1 MKQKWPI
8 LIFSALLTAFIVL
21 AGIWGNAQFEHLH
34 SGSMLTAEHAAP
46 GIALDGWRQ
55 EAPGQWHFTF
65 TVGEDIP
72 SLTLCVTNTA
82 VPLAPE
88 SLTSLERSGELYAL
102 DVTPGETVELVF
114 TCGRSPQTWLMT
126 SAFASRAFRFRTMTQ
141 LIALTAFVT
150 MGMVLLA
157 LYHYKHLPELG
168 YFLLYLVIMSVW
180 ALMVFFFPAIRNR
193 LLQRILRSFFSL
205 TVLASALLAA
215 GLLGVKLPR
224 SGRGLLTLAAG
235 CVVFFA
241 LSMSS
246 YPPLRVGMLV
256 AGMCLC
262 LYYLMAAVNADY
274 EGAALML
281 LPGAVTTGFRVWA
294 LMVFFFPA
302 IRNRLL
308 QRILRSFFSLTVLAS
323 ALLAAGLLGVKL
335 PRSGR
340 GLLTLAAGC
349 VVFFA
354 LSMSSYPPLRVGMLV
369 AGMCLCLYYLMAAVN
384 ADYEGAAL
392 MLLPGAVTTGFRVW
406 ALMPGLDSVLF
417 VESVPFYLLRCAR
430 LYDLPFAIGCMV
442 FVCRRFAL
450 LFDRTEQL
458 ARELDARVAER
469 TKELTA
475 ETEARKSMM
484 LNIFHDL
491 RSPLFAVSGGL
502 ETLESAPEAL
512 PALLPALRQRIEFL
526 RRLTED
532 LFLAAKL
539 EQKQIL
545 LNEDRAALNEE
556 AAAVCAACRSEAD
569 QKGVE
574 LHVSADTPLPVWG
587 DSVRLQQI
595 IQNLVT
601 NAIHYTPA
609 GGSIHVDCRAE
620 GETACVSVQDTG
632 CGIAPEDQSAVFDR
646 YFHTTADKKHDSTGL
661 GLTIAQE
668 LAHLHHGE
676 ITLQSEVGKGS
687 IFTLRLPL
695 LTD

>member
-1 MKQKWPI
+1 M
-8 LIFSALLTAFIVL
+8 
-21 AGIWGNAQFEHLH
+21 
-34 SGSMLTAEHAAP
+34 
-46 GIALDGWRQ
+46 
-55 EAPGQWHFTF
+55 
-65 TVGEDIP
+65 GEDIP

-82 VPLAPE
+82 APLAHE

-224 SGRGLLTLAAG
+224 SGRGLLALAAG

-246 YPPLRVGMLV
+246 YPPLRVGVLV

-262 LYYLMAAVNADY
+262 LYYLMAAVNADH
-274 EGAALML
+274 
-281 LPGAVTTGFRVWA
+281 
-294 LMVFFFPA
+294 
-302 IRNRLL
+302 
-308 QRILRSFFSLTVLAS
+308 
-323 ALLAAGLLGVKL
+323 
-335 PRSGR
+335 
-340 GLLTLAAGC
+340 
-349 VVFFA
+349 
-354 LSMSSYPPLRVGMLV
+354 
-369 AGMCLCLYYLMAAVN
+369 
-384 ADYEGAAL
+384 EGAAL

-569 QKGVE
+569 QKDVE

-687 IFTLRLPL
+687 MFTLRLPL

>member
-1 MKQKWPI
+1 
-8 LIFSALLTAFIVL
+8 
-21 AGIWGNAQFEHLH
+21 
-34 SGSMLTAEHAAP
+34 
-46 GIALDGWRQ
+46 
-55 EAPGQWHFTF
+55 
-65 TVGEDIP
+65 
-72 SLTLCVTNTA
+72 
-82 VPLAPE
+82 
-88 SLTSLERSGELYAL
+88 
-102 DVTPGETVELVF
+102 
-114 TCGRSPQTWLMT
+114 MT

-180 ALMVFFFPAIRNR
+180 ALMVFFFPAIRSS

-224 SGRGLLTLAAG
+224 SGRGFLALAAG

-241 LSMSS
+241 LS
-246 YPPLRVGMLV
+246 
-256 AGMCLC
+256 
-262 LYYLMAAVNADY
+262 
-274 EGAALML
+274 
-281 LPGAVTTGFRVWA
+281 T
-294 LMVFFFPA
+294 
-302 IRNRLL
+302 
-308 QRILRSFFSLTVLAS
+308 
-323 ALLAAGLLGVKL
+323 
-335 PRSGR
+335 
-340 GLLTLAAGC
+340 
-349 VVFFA
+349 
-354 LSMSSYPPLRVGMLV
+354 SSYPPLRVGMLV

-406 ALMPGLDSVLF
+406 ALMPGLDSALF
-417 VESVPFYLLRCAR
+417 VESVPFYLLRCSR

-569 QKGVE
+569 KKGVE
-574 LHVSADTPLPVWG
+574 LHISADTPLPVWG

-620 GETACVSVQDTG
+620 DETACVSVQDTG

>member
-1 MKQKWPI
+1 MKTKH
-8 LIFSALLTAFIVL
+8 LLTALSAVVLALGIAL
-21 AGIWGNAQFEHLH
+21 AGIWYNAQLPPLEPGTAA
-34 SGSMLTAEHAAP
+34 SGQDAEVLFQEWAGAFPDEGSDVRTIRTTLQWMAITVFCTLAA
-46 GIALDGWRQ
+46 
-55 EAPGQWHFTF
+55 
-65 TVGEDIP
+65 TV
-72 SLTLCVTNTA
+72 
-82 VPLAPE
+82 
-88 SLTSLERSGELYAL
+88 
-102 DVTPGETVELVF
+102 
-114 TCGRSPQTWLMT
+114 
-126 SAFASRAFRFRTMTQ
+126 
-141 LIALTAFVT
+141 
-150 MGMVLLA
+150 LA
-157 LYHYKHLPELG
+157 LHHYKPQRELG
-168 YFLLYLVIMSVW
+168 YFLLYLVILIAW
-180 ALMVFFFPAIRNR
+180 AATVIRLPER
-193 LLQRILRSFFSL
+193 GSGMALFLRQGYFSL
-205 TVLASALLAA
+205 TVLAPIWLSAALTDIAPRTRQQKSLSLALTAGYVLLSLSTCPPVRAI
-215 GLLGVKLPR
+215 GLLG
-224 SGRGLLTLAAG
+224 GMAYCIGLLITAYCRGDRAVLLLLFPCAATVG
-235 CVVFFA
+235 
-241 LSMSS
+241 
-246 YPPLRVGMLV
+246 LRVLV
-256 AGMCLC
+256 I
-262 LYYLMAAVNADY
+262 
-274 EGAALML
+274 
-281 LPGAVTTGFRVWA
+281 LPG
-294 LMVFFFPA
+294 LELPFFLES
-302 IRNRLL
+302 IR
-308 QRILRSFFSLTVLAS
+308 
-323 ALLAAGLLGVKL
+323 
-335 PRSGR
+335 
-340 GLLTLAAGC
+340 
-349 VVFFA
+349 
-354 LSMSSYPPLRVGMLV
+354 
-369 AGMCLCLYYLMAAVN
+369 
-384 ADYEGAAL
+384 
-392 MLLPGAVTTGFRVW
+392 
-406 ALMPGLDSVLF
+406 
-417 VESVPFYLLRCAR
+417 FYVMRCAR
-430 LYDLPFAIGCMV
+430 IYDIPFTLGCMT

-450 LFDRTEQL
+450 QFDRTEQL
-458 ARELDARVAER
+458 ARELDQRVADR
-469 TKELTA
+469 TRALTE

-512 PALLPALRQRIEFL
+512 LALLPALRQRIEFL

-545 LNEDRAALNEE
+545 LNEDHAALNEE

-620 GETACVSVQDTG
+620 DETACVSVQDTG

>member
-21 AGIWGNAQFEHLH
+21 AGIWGNAQFERLH
-34 SGSMLTAEHAAP
+34 SGSVLTGEHAAK

-82 VPLAPE
+82 APLAPE

-620 GETACVSVQDTG
+620 GKTACVSVQDTG

>member
-21 AGIWGNAQFEHLH
+21 VGIWGNAQFEHLH
-34 SGSMLTAEHAAP
+34 SGSVLTAQHAVQ

-168 YFLLYLVIMSVW
+168 YFLLYLVIMSAW

-224 SGRGLLTLAAG
+224 SGRGLLA
-235 CVVFFA
+235 
-241 LSMSS
+241 
-246 YPPLRVGMLV
+246 
-256 AGMCLC
+256 
-262 LYYLMAAVNADY
+262 
-274 EGAALML
+274 
-281 LPGAVTTGFRVWA
+281 
-294 LMVFFFPA
+294 
-302 IRNRLL
+302 
-308 QRILRSFFSLTVLAS
+308 
-323 ALLAAGLLGVKL
+323 
-335 PRSGR
+335 
-340 GLLTLAAGC
+340 LAAGC

-556 AAAVCAACRSEAD
+556 AAAVCTACRSEAD

-609 GGSIHVDCRAE
+609 GGSIHVDCRVE
-620 GETACVSVQDTG
+620 DETACVSVQDTG

>member
-34 SGSMLTAEHAAP
+34 SGSMLTAEHAAQ

-224 SGRGLLTLAAG
+224 SGRGLLALAAG

-262 LYYLMAAVNADY
+262 LYYLMAAVNADH
-274 EGAALML
+274 
-281 LPGAVTTGFRVWA
+281 
-294 LMVFFFPA
+294 
-302 IRNRLL
+302 
-308 QRILRSFFSLTVLAS
+308 
-323 ALLAAGLLGVKL
+323 
-335 PRSGR
+335 
-340 GLLTLAAGC
+340 
-349 VVFFA
+349 
-354 LSMSSYPPLRVGMLV
+354 
-369 AGMCLCLYYLMAAVN
+369 
-384 ADYEGAAL
+384 EGAAL

-574 LHVSADTPLPVWG
+574 LHVSANTPLPVWG

-609 GGSIHVDCRAE
+609 GGSIHVGCCTE

>member
-1 MKQKWPI
+1 MND
-8 LIFSALLTAFIVL
+8 LI
-21 AGIWGNAQFEHLH
+21 
-34 SGSMLTAEHAAP
+34 
-46 GIALDGWRQ
+46 
-55 EAPGQWHFTF
+55 
-65 TVGEDIP
+65 
-72 SLTLCVTNTA
+72 
-82 VPLAPE
+82 
-88 SLTSLERSGELYAL
+88 
-102 DVTPGETVELVF
+102 
-114 TCGRSPQTWLMT
+114 QT
-126 SAFASRAFRFRTMTQ
+126 
-141 LIALTAFVT
+141 
-150 MGMVLLA
+150 
-157 LYHYKHLPELG
+157 
-168 YFLLYLVIMSVW
+168 
-180 ALMVFFFPAIRNR
+180 
-193 LLQRILRSFFSL
+193 
-205 TVLASALLAA
+205 
-215 GLLGVKLPR
+215 
-224 SGRGLLTLAAG
+224 
-235 CVVFFA
+235 
-241 LSMSS
+241 
-246 YPPLRVGMLV
+246 
-256 AGMCLC
+256 
-262 LYYLMAAVNADY
+262 
-274 EGAALML
+274 
-281 LPGAVTTGFRVWA
+281 
-294 LMVFFFPA
+294 
-302 IRNRLL
+302 
-308 QRILRSFFSLTVLAS
+308 
-323 ALLAAGLLGVKL
+323 
-335 PRSGR
+335 
-340 GLLTLAAGC
+340 
-349 VVFFA
+349 
-354 LSMSSYPPLRVGMLV
+354 
-369 AGMCLCLYYLMAAVN
+369 
-384 ADYEGAAL
+384 
-392 MLLPGAVTTGFRVW
+392 
-406 ALMPGLDSVLF
+406 
-417 VESVPFYLLRCAR
+417 
-430 LYDLPFAIGCMV
+430 
-442 FVCRRFAL
+442 
-450 LFDRTEQL
+450 L

-668 LAHLHHGE
+668 LARLHHGE
-676 ITLQSEVGKGS
+676 IALQSEVGKGS
-687 IFTLRLPL
+687 IFTLSSSASSKSSKIKTGFSFSHSRRMPRRKIIPLPYYMPFARPL
-695 LTD
+695 QEAPEGHPPGAGQMYHYFFVRSKELCHGAHLRGFLHYGMIFL

>member
-34 SGSMLTAEHAAP
+34 SGSVLTAQQAVQ

-55 EAPGQWHFTF
+55 EAPDQWHFTF

-82 VPLAPE
+82 VPLAHE
-88 SLTSLERSGELYAL
+88 NLTSLERSGDLYAL
-102 DVTPGETVELVF
+102 DVMPGETVELVF

-126 SAFASRAFRFRTMTQ
+126 SAFADRAFRFRTMTQ

-180 ALMVFFFPAIRNR
+180 ALLVFFFPAIRSGP
-193 LLQRILRSFFSL
+193 LQLILRSFFSL

-224 SGRGLLTLAAG
+224 SGRGFLALAAG

-241 LSMSS
+241 LSTSS

-294 LMVFFFPA
+294 LM
-302 IRNRLL
+302 
-308 QRILRSFFSLTVLAS
+308 S
-323 ALLAAGLLGVKL
+323 
-335 PRSGR
+335 
-340 GLLTLAAGC
+340 
-349 VVFFA
+349 
-354 LSMSSYPPLRVGMLV
+354 
-369 AGMCLCLYYLMAAVN
+369 
-384 ADYEGAAL
+384 
-392 MLLPGAVTTGFRVW
+392 
-406 ALMPGLDSVLF
+406 GLDSALF
-417 VESVPFYLLRCAR
+417 VESVPFYLLRCSR

-569 QKGVE
+569 KKGVE

-609 GGSIHVDCRAE
+609 GGSIHVDCCAE
-620 GETACVSVQDTG
+620 DETACVSVQDTG

>member
-34 SGSMLTAEHAAP
+34 SGSVLTAQQAVQ

-88 SLTSLERSGELYAL
+88 SLTSLERSGDLYAL
-102 DVTPGETVELVF
+102 DVMPGETVELVF

-126 SAFASRAFRFRTMTQ
+126 SAFADQAFRFRTMTQ

-180 ALMVFFFPAIRNR
+180 ALLVFFFPAIRSGP
-193 LLQRILRSFFSL
+193 LQLILRSFFAF

-224 SGRGLLTLAAG
+224 SGRGLLALAAG

-246 YPPLRVGMLV
+246 YPPLRVGV
-256 AGMCLC
+256 
-262 LYYLMAAVNADY
+262 
-274 EGAALML
+274 
-281 LPGAVTTGFRVWA
+281 
-294 LMVFFFPA
+294 
-302 IRNRLL
+302 
-308 QRILRSFFSLTVLAS
+308 
-323 ALLAAGLLGVKL
+323 
-335 PRSGR
+335 
-340 GLLTLAAGC
+340 
-349 VVFFA
+349 
-354 LSMSSYPPLRVGMLV
+354 LV

-406 ALMPGLDSVLF
+406 ALMPGLDSALF
-417 VESVPFYLLRCAR
+417 VESVPFYLLRCSR

-609 GGSIHVDCRAE
+609 GGSIHVGCCTE

-632 CGIAPEDQSAVFDR
+632 CGIAPEDQNAVFDR

>member
-8 LIFSALLTAFIVL
+8 LIFSALLTASIVL
-21 AGIWGNAQFEHLH
+21 AGIWGNAQFERLH
-34 SGSMLTAEHAAP
+34 SGSVLTAQHAAQ

-114 TCGRSPQTWLMT
+114 TCSRSPQTWLMT

-168 YFLLYLVIMSVW
+168 YFLLYLVIMSAW

-224 SGRGLLTLAAG
+224 SGRGFLALAAG

-246 YPPLRVGMLV
+246 YPPLRVGML
-256 AGMCLC
+256 
-262 LYYLMAAVNADY
+262 
-274 EGAALML
+274 
-281 LPGAVTTGFRVWA
+281 
-294 LMVFFFPA
+294 
-302 IRNRLL
+302 I
-308 QRILRSFFSLTVLAS
+308 
-323 ALLAAGLLGVKL
+323 
-335 PRSGR
+335 
-340 GLLTLAAGC
+340 
-349 VVFFA
+349 
-354 LSMSSYPPLRVGMLV
+354 

-406 ALMPGLDSVLF
+406 ALMPGLDSALF
-417 VESVPFYLLRCAR
+417 VESVPFYLLRCSR

-450 LFDRTEQL
+450 LF
-458 ARELDARVAER
+458 
-469 TKELTA
+469 
-475 ETEARKSMM
+475 
-484 LNIFHDL
+484 
-491 RSPLFAVSGGL
+491 AVSGGL
-502 ETLESAPEAL
+502 ETLGSAPEAL

-609 GGSIHVDCRAE
+609 GGSIHVGCCTE

-632 CGIAPEDQSAVFDR
+632 CGIAPEDQNAVFDR

>member
-34 SGSMLTAEHAAP
+34 SGSVLTAQQAVQ

-82 VPLAPE
+82 VPLAHE
-88 SLTSLERSGELYAL
+88 NLTSLERSGELYAL

-126 SAFASRAFRFRTMTQ
+126 SAFADRAFRFRTMTQ

-168 YFLLYLVIMSVW
+168 YFLLYLVIMIVW

-224 SGRGLLTLAAG
+224 SGRGLLALAAG

-241 LSMSS
+241 LSTSS

-262 LYYLMAAVNADY
+262 LYYLMAAVNADH
-274 EGAALML
+274 
-281 LPGAVTTGFRVWA
+281 
-294 LMVFFFPA
+294 
-302 IRNRLL
+302 
-308 QRILRSFFSLTVLAS
+308 
-323 ALLAAGLLGVKL
+323 
-335 PRSGR
+335 
-340 GLLTLAAGC
+340 
-349 VVFFA
+349 
-354 LSMSSYPPLRVGMLV
+354 
-369 AGMCLCLYYLMAAVN
+369 
-384 ADYEGAAL
+384 EGAAL

-406 ALMPGLDSVLF
+406 ALMPGLDSALF
-417 VESVPFYLLRCAR
+417 VESVPFYLLRCSR

-502 ETLESAPEAL
+502 ETLGSAPEAL

-609 GGSIHVDCRAE
+609 GGSIHVGCCTE

-632 CGIAPEDQSAVFDR
+632 CGIAPEDQNAVFDR

>member
-1 MKQKWPI
+1 
-8 LIFSALLTAFIVL
+8 
-21 AGIWGNAQFEHLH
+21 
-34 SGSMLTAEHAAP
+34 
-46 GIALDGWRQ
+46 
-55 EAPGQWHFTF
+55 
-65 TVGEDIP
+65 
-72 SLTLCVTNTA
+72 
-82 VPLAPE
+82 
-88 SLTSLERSGELYAL
+88 
-102 DVTPGETVELVF
+102 
-114 TCGRSPQTWLMT
+114 MT

-224 SGRGLLTLAAG
+224 SGRGLLALAAG

-241 LSMSS
+241 LS
-246 YPPLRVGMLV
+246 
-256 AGMCLC
+256 
-262 LYYLMAAVNADY
+262 
-274 EGAALML
+274 
-281 LPGAVTTGFRVWA
+281 
-294 LMVFFFPA
+294 
-302 IRNRLL
+302 
-308 QRILRSFFSLTVLAS
+308 
-323 ALLAAGLLGVKL
+323 
-335 PRSGR
+335 
-340 GLLTLAAGC
+340 
-349 VVFFA
+349 
-354 LSMSSYPPLRVGMLV
+354 
-369 AGMCLCLYYLMAAVN
+369 
-384 ADYEGAAL
+384 
-392 MLLPGAVTTGFRVW
+392 GAVTTGFRVW

>member
-34 SGSMLTAEHAAP
+34 SGSVLTAQQAVQ

-88 SLTSLERSGELYAL
+88 SLTSLEHSGELYAL

-168 YFLLYLVIMSVW
+168 YFLLYLVIMSAW
-180 ALMVFFFPAIRNR
+180 ALMVFFFPAIRNGP
-193 LLQRILRSFFSL
+193 LQFILRSFFSL

-224 SGRGLLTLAAG
+224 SGRGLLALAAG

-241 LSMSS
+241 LS
-246 YPPLRVGMLV
+246 
-256 AGMCLC
+256 
-262 LYYLMAAVNADY
+262 
-274 EGAALML
+274 
-281 LPGAVTTGFRVWA
+281 T
-294 LMVFFFPA
+294 
-302 IRNRLL
+302 
-308 QRILRSFFSLTVLAS
+308 
-323 ALLAAGLLGVKL
+323 
-335 PRSGR
+335 
-340 GLLTLAAGC
+340 
-349 VVFFA
+349 
-354 LSMSSYPPLRVGMLV
+354 SSYPPLRVGMLV

-406 ALMPGLDSVLF
+406 ALMPGLDSALF
-417 VESVPFYLLRCAR
+417 VESVPFYLLRCSR

-539 EQKQIL
+539 EQNQIL

-574 LHVSADTPLPVWG
+574 LHISADTPLPVWG

>member
-34 SGSMLTAEHAAP
+34 SGSVLTAQHAVQ

-72 SLTLCVTNTA
+72 SLTLCVPNTA
-82 VPLAPE
+82 VPLAHE

-102 DVTPGETVELVF
+102 DVTPGETVELVL

-126 SAFASRAFRFRTMTQ
+126 SAFADRAFRFRTMTQ

-180 ALMVFFFPAIRNR
+180 ALMVFFFPAIRNS

-224 SGRGLLTLAAG
+224 SGRGLLA
-235 CVVFFA
+235 
-241 LSMSS
+241 
-246 YPPLRVGMLV
+246 
-256 AGMCLC
+256 
-262 LYYLMAAVNADY
+262 
-274 EGAALML
+274 
-281 LPGAVTTGFRVWA
+281 
-294 LMVFFFPA
+294 
-302 IRNRLL
+302 
-308 QRILRSFFSLTVLAS
+308 
-323 ALLAAGLLGVKL
+323 
-335 PRSGR
+335 
-340 GLLTLAAGC
+340 LAAGC

-609 GGSIHVDCRAE
+609 GGSIHVDCRVE
-620 GETACVSVQDTG
+620 DETACVSVQDTG

>member
-34 SGSMLTAEHAAP
+34 SGSVLTAQHAVQ

-72 SLTLCVTNTA
+72 SLPLCVTNTA
-82 VPLAPE
+82 APLAPE

-102 DVTPGETVELVF
+102 DVTPGDTVELVF

-180 ALMVFFFPAIRNR
+180 ALMVFFFPAIRNS
-193 LLQRILRSFFSL
+193 LFQRILRSFFSL

-224 SGRGLLTLAAG
+224 SGRGLLALAAG

-241 LSMSS
+241 LSISS

-274 EGAALML
+274 EGA
-281 LPGAVTTGFRVWA
+281 V
-294 LMVFFFPA
+294 
-302 IRNRLL
+302 
-308 QRILRSFFSLTVLAS
+308 
-323 ALLAAGLLGVKL
+323 
-335 PRSGR
+335 
-340 GLLTLAAGC
+340 
-349 VVFFA
+349 
-354 LSMSSYPPLRVGMLV
+354 
-369 AGMCLCLYYLMAAVN
+369 
-384 ADYEGAAL
+384 L

-491 RSPLFAVSGGL
+491 RSPL
-502 ETLESAPEAL
+502 
-512 PALLPALRQRIEFL
+512 
-526 RRLTED
+526 
-532 LFLAAKL
+532 
-539 EQKQIL
+539 
-545 LNEDRAALNEE
+545 
-556 AAAVCAACRSEAD
+556 D

-687 IFTLRLPL
+687 VFTLRLPL

>member
-1 MKQKWPI
+1 MKKKWPI
-8 LIFSALLTAFIVL
+8 LIFSALLTASIVL

-34 SGSMLTAEHAAP
+34 SGSVLTAEHAVH

-82 VPLAPE
+82 APMAHE
-88 SLTSLERSGELYAL
+88 GLTSLERSGELYAL

-114 TCGRSPQTWLMT
+114 TCSRSPQTWLMT

-180 ALMVFFFPAIRNR
+180 ALMVFFFPAIRNS

-224 SGRGLLTLAAG
+224 SGRGLLALAAG
-235 CVVFFA
+235 CV
-241 LSMSS
+241 
-246 YPPLRVGMLV
+246 
-256 AGMCLC
+256 
-262 LYYLMAAVNADY
+262 
-274 EGAALML
+274 
-281 LPGAVTTGFRVWA
+281 
-294 LMVFFFPA
+294 
-302 IRNRLL
+302 I
-308 QRILRSFFSLTVLAS
+308 
-323 ALLAAGLLGVKL
+323 
-335 PRSGR
+335 
-340 GLLTLAAGC
+340 
-349 VVFFA
+349 FFA

-406 ALMPGLDSVLF
+406 ALMPGLDSMLF
-417 VESVPFYLLRCAR
+417 VESVTFYLLRCSR

-609 GGSIHVDCRAE
+609 GGSIHVDCRTE
-620 GETACVSVQDTG
+620 DETACVSVQDTG